1 MAFFEG
7 IKMTAGYGDGPDI
20 INSCNISANR
30 GEIVAIL
37 GPNGAGKST
46 AMKAMLGL
54 LTLKSGSVCLDG
66 EDISKIS
73 PQDRVKKGISF
84 VPQTRNVFADLTVR
98 ENLEIGGFLREVGLE
113 EMIKNIYELFPIL
126 KEKQS
131 QIVGQLSGGQRQQV
145 ALGRALMSEPS
156 VLMLDEP
163 TAGVSPIVMDELFE
177 HIIKVKKTN
186 VAVPNGV
193 VMISPSATSPGL
205 TDLNDNGYFFRTAPS
220 DARGGQV
227 LADITKDRKVKSIA
241 VTHTNNDYGKGLA
254 DVYVAAVKAHGI
266 NVTAVTAHEEGKG
279 DYGAEVATLAA
290 AGGDALAVLGYLD
303 QAGGMIIQG
312 SLDSGAFDVFVLSDG
327 MIGDSLTDRFGK
339 DLNKSFGSL
348 PGSTGKGAGKF
359 AEVAK
364 AGGIDSSGPY
374 TGESYDAA
382 ALIAL
387 SMQAGGKADRGTIQ
401 ANVMDV
407 ANAPG
412 TKIYPGELKK
422 ALDLLA
428 KGKAVNYE
436 GATGV
441 EFTDVGEAFG
451 SFLEKEIKGG
461 KFKTKKQR

>member
-1 MAFFEG
+1 MRKIVLAAFLFVSTITTNTFAD
-7 IKMTAGYGDGPDI
+7 IKMGIILGFTGPIESLTPAMAASAELAFKEASDSGSLLGGKSISVERADSTCVDSAAATTAAEGLVSGGV
-20 INSCNISANR
+20 
-30 GEIVAIL
+30 VAIM
-37 GPNGAGKST
+37 GADC
-46 AMKAMLGL
+46 
-54 LTLKSGSVCLDG
+54 SGVTG
-66 EDISKIS
+66 AIAK
-73 PQDRVKKGISF
+73 
-84 VPQTRNVFADLTVR
+84 
-98 ENLEIGGFLREVGLE
+98 
-113 EMIKNIYELFPIL
+113 
-126 KEKQS
+126 
-131 QIVGQLSGGQRQQV
+131 
-145 ALGRALMSEPS
+145 
-156 VLMLDEP
+156 
-163 TAGVSPIVMDELFE
+163 
-177 HIIKVKKTN
+177 N

-205 TDLNDNGYFFRTAPS
+205 TTLKDNGYFFRTAPS
-220 DARGGQV
+220 DARGGQI

-266 NVTAVTAHEEGKG
+266 KVTAVTAHEEGKG
-279 DYGAEVATLAA
+279 DYGAEVATLAS

-303 QAGGMIIQG
+303 QAGGSIIAG
-312 SLDSGAFDVFVLSDG
+312 SLDAGSFDRFVLSDG

-348 PGSTGKGAGKF
+348 PGSTGKGAGVF
-359 AEVAK
+359 ANVAK
-364 AGGIDSSGPY
+364 AAGIDSSGPY

-382 ALIAL
+382 ALIVLA
-387 SMQAGGKADRGTIQ
+387 MQAGGKADRSTIQ
-401 ANVMDV
+401 QNVMSV

-412 TKIYPGELKK
+412 KKIYPGELKK

-436 GATGV
+436 GATAV